1 MVTTIAAMD
10 LIAKALEQKI
20 RAIQAE
26 SKEEQ
31 DKQVNKVLGEFVTI
45 MRHLRNLNHTLLP
58 LVVALDE
65 DFTQEKKSE
74 YISGMISWAEKNTR
88 LELVATG
95 VCNVVVV
102 GRLAFSIPK
111 YVDFTKQP
119 HVLISPSNSDVRWEG
134 FAVRMMNQLVLGC
147 MMSMPRGKVR
157 VNIINLQ
164 WSDKANELNQNLPE
178 SLCQVFLEEE
188 ETKLL
193 LEKMADRIKTFL
205 KTGKIAADEPAVELI
220 VLLDYPKGYDSLT
233 GAMRMIIEKGA
244 QAGIHLIVL
253 KGTRGA
259 FKPAVE
265 KPFDI
270 LELREQY
277 FQEFGVFM
285 NVDKENYDY
294 VLSYIY
300 ELREFPWLQQACFD
314 YLKGIPVQMKQHEDV
329 HHEDEHHEVSS
340 GEEHVSMSDSL
351 GDLSV
356 SVGKNEEGVPIG
368 FMLDTIS
375 HVHAFVLGQSG
386 SGKSVF
392 LHSVLIELIKRYRPS
407 DLCLYLLDFKLGG
420 VEFNRY
426 RDVKHV
432 KALLVDN
439 SDIQITL
446 EILRD
451 LINEMTE
458 RGKRLREAGVSDVT
472 EYNQKYPDQHLS
484 QILFV
489 ADECHE
495 LFNMQGRGSRMVK
508 QEIQTIITKI
518 AKEGRS
524 QGVHLL
530 LATQTLAGAEISN
543 EILNNITD
551 HYLLKCSI
559 ADSERMVR
567 DSSRMTANQQVGQV
581 YYHHTESQY
590 QFLSTYMPKEQ
601 LDKTIQDIV
610 SKTSDMPSNGQFYFS
625 GAQIFNIDASVVESV
640 GSKQG
645 NNPVAVLGRGIS
657 LKQEPLGIVLK
668 RDFSEN
674 ILLFGIDEDRQV
686 TRTTMAAL
694 LSLMMSYK
702 QKGINAQIKVID
714 CGNDEDADYI
724 DILDCLEDDGLCQ
737 VIERRERAS
746 ELKKLAESIANE
758 TAIPTILVVIGQERF
773 RELKLNMEIKDSTEP
788 DVQAGSNEGIVD
800 VFAGLN
806 FSSSLFGDKKKIDVS
821 NFEKAMRYI
830 LENGPEQGV
839 HTVLQIDKPSKL
851 LFQEF
856 VSSKVV
862 FSMFKHIVMLRSE
875 EKTAMTL
882 GLSDDIRLEDLSSE
896 QERLRAY
903 YYSEEDDSY
912 QLFSPYTLP
921 TKKELD
927 NILKQL

>member
-1 MVTTIAAMD
+1 MVTTIEAMD
-10 LIAKALEQKI
+10 LFAKALEQKI
-20 RAIQAE
+20 RAIQAN

-31 DKQVNKVLGEFVTI
+31 DKQVEEVRMSFVRLI
-45 MRHLRNLNHTLLP
+45 ARLSVIDPFILP
-58 LVVALDE
+58 VINFKDKTKQSQIIDKIINRSVS
-65 DFTQEKKSE
+65 KKD
-74 YISGMISWAEKNTR
+74 
-88 LELVATG
+88 LELVFTG
-95 VCNVVVV
+95 TDLPSVV
-102 GRLAFSIPK
+102 GRLVFMIPK
-111 YVDFTKQP
+111 FVDFNSRP
-119 HVLISPSNSDVRWEG
+119 HVLIEPYKDDGWEG
-134 FAVRMMNQLVLGC
+134 FATRMMNQLVLGC
-147 MMSMPRGKVR
+147 MMSMPRGQVR
-157 VNIINLQ
+157 VNFINWG
-164 WSDKANELNQNLPE
+164 WSDKSSMLKQNLPE
-178 SLCQVFLEEE
+178 TLCRVCLEEE
-188 ETKLL
+188 EVETLVDEL
-193 LEKMADRIKTFL
+193 TDRIYSFL
-205 KTGKIAADEPAVELI
+205 KNGKIPSGLPAVELL
-220 VLLDYPKGYDSLT
+220 VLLDYPEDYDDITDDLRTIVES
-233 GAMRMIIEKGA
+233 GP
-244 QAGIHLIVL
+244 QAGIHVIVL
-253 KGTRGA
+253 NDLRLSFENTKN
-259 FKPAVE
+259 
-265 KPFDI
+265 KPFD
-270 LELREQY
+270 LLSLKGKY
-277 FQEFGVFM
+277 FQEFGAFKTV
-285 NVDKENYDY
+285 KAETYDY
-294 VLSYIY
+294 AIFTTY
-300 ELREFPWLQQACFD
+300 EWKELPWMQEAFFD
-314 YLKGIPVQMKQHEDV
+314 YLKGIPIQTNKN
-329 HHEDEHHEVSS
+329 EDEHGEMSTESEEVSTLS
-340 GEEHVSMSDSL
+340 SL

-356 SVGKNEEGVPIG
+356 TVGKKDDGVPID
-368 FMLDTIS
+368 FLLDTVS

-392 LHSVLIELIKRYRPS
+392 LHSVLIELIKKYCPS

-426 RDVKHV
+426 RDIKHV

-451 LINEMTE
+451 LSNQMRE
-458 RGKRLREAGVSDVT
+458 RGKMLREAGVSNIK
-472 EYNQKYPDQHLS
+472 EYNQKYPNEHLP

-495 LFNMQGRGSRMVK
+495 LFNMQGRGSRIVK

-559 ADSERMVR
+559 ADSEKMVR
-567 DSSRMTANQQVGQV
+567 DSSRITANQQVGQV
-581 YYHHTESQY
+581 FYHHTESQY
-590 QFLSTYMPKEQ
+590 QFQSTYMPKDQ

-610 SKTSDMPSNGQFYFS
+610 SKTSDVPSNGQFYFS
-625 GAQIFNIDASVVESV
+625 GAQIFNVDASVIESV

-645 NNPVAVLGRGIS
+645 NNPVAVLGCGIS
-657 LKQEPLGIVLK
+657 LEQESLAITLK
-668 RDFSEN
+668 KDFSEN
-674 ILLFGIDEDRQV
+674 ILLFGIDEDHQV
-686 TRTTMAAL
+686 TRTTIAAL
-694 LSLMMSYK
+694 LSLIISYR
-702 QKGINAQIKVID
+702 QKGIDAQIKVID
-714 CGNDEDADYI
+714 CGNDEDADYLN
-724 DILDCLEDDGLCQ
+724 ILDCLEDKGLCQ
-737 VIERRERAS
+737 IIERRERAS

-758 TAIPTILVVIGQERF
+758 NAIPTILVIIGQERF
-773 RELKLNMEIKDSTEP
+773 RELKLNLEIKDTTES
-788 DVQAGSNEGIVD
+788 DVQSDSADGMVN
-800 VFAGLN
+800 VFAGLD
-806 FSSSLFGDKKKIDVS
+806 FSSSSSGNGKQIDVS

-921 TKKELD
+921 TLNELN

>member
-10 LIAKALEQKI
+10 MIAKALERKI
-20 RAIQAE
+20 RTIQAN
-26 SKEEQ
+26 SKEEY
-31 DKQVNKVLGEFVTI
+31 DEQVEKVKESI
-45 MRHLRNLNHTLLP
+45 MSLMGQLRNLNPLLLP
-58 LVVALDE
+58 MVVANDE
-65 DFTQEKKSE
+65 DLSQDKKNERINRIISLAENTTQLK
-74 YISGMISWAEKNTR
+74 
-88 LELVATG
+88 LVATG
-95 VCNVVVV
+95 IGDAIVL
-102 GRLAFSIPK
+102 GRLWFQIPK
-111 YVDFTKQP
+111 YVDFSKKP
-119 HVLISPSNSDVRWEG
+119 HVLLEPYKDERWED
-134 FAVRMMNQLVLGC
+134 FATRMMNQLVLGC
-147 MMSMPRGKVR
+147 MMSMPRGQVR
-157 VNIINLQ
+157 VSFINWG
-164 WSDKANELNQNLPE
+164 WSDKSSMLKQNLPE
-178 SLCQVFLEEE
+178 SLCRVYLEEE
-188 ETKLL
+188 EVETLVDEL
-193 LEKMADRIKTFL
+193 TERIYSFL
-205 KTGKIAADEPAVELI
+205 KKGKIPSGTPAVELL
-220 VLLDYPKGYDSLT
+220 VLLDYPEDYDDITDDLRTIVES
-233 GAMRMIIEKGA
+233 GA
-244 QAGIHLIVL
+244 QAGIHIIVL
-253 KGTRGA
+253 DDLRLSFENSKT
-259 FKPAVE
+259 
-265 KPFDI
+265 KPFD
-270 LELREQY
+270 LLSLKDKY
-277 FQEFGVFM
+277 FQEFGAYKS
-285 NVDKENYDY
+285 VDKDSFDY
-294 VLSYIY
+294 QLFGTT
-300 ELREFPWLQQACFD
+300 ELKNSPWLQQACFD
-314 YLKGIPVQMKQHEDV
+314 YLKGIPVQMKQNK
-329 HHEDEHHEVSS
+329 DENNDVSS
-340 GEEHVSMSDSL
+340 GEEEISKSGSL

-356 SVGKNEEGVPIG
+356 SVGKKEDGVPID
-368 FMLDTIS
+368 FMLDTVG

-392 LHSVLIELIKRYRPS
+392 LHSVLIELVKKYHPS

-426 RDVKHV
+426 RDIKHV

-451 LINEMTE
+451 LSNQMRE
-458 RGKRLREAGVSDVT
+458 RGKMLREAGVSNIK
-472 EYNQKYPDQHLS
+472 EYNQKYPNEHLP

-559 ADSERMVR
+559 ADSEKMVR
-567 DSSRMTANQQVGQV
+567 DSSRITANQQVGQV
-581 YYHHTESQY
+581 FYHHTESQY
-590 QFLSTYMPKEQ
+590 QFQSTYMPKDQ

-610 SKTSDMPSNGQFYFS
+610 GKTSDVPSNGQFYFS
-625 GAQIFNIDASVVESV
+625 GAQIFNIDASVIESV
-640 GSKQG
+640 GSKRG

-657 LKQEPLGIVLK
+657 LKQEPLEIVLK

-674 ILLFGIDEDRQV
+674 ILLFGIDEDHQV
-686 TRTTMAAL
+686 TRTTIAAL
-694 LSLMMSYK
+694 LSLIISYR
-702 QKGINAQIKVID
+702 QKGIDAQIKVID
-714 CGNDEDADYI
+714 CGNDEDADYLN
-724 DILDCLEDDGLCQ
+724 ILDCLEDKGLCQ
-737 VIERRERAS
+737 IIERRERAS

-758 TAIPTILVVIGQERF
+758 NAIPTILVIIGQERF
-773 RELKLNMEIKDSTEP
+773 RELKLNLEIKDTTES
-788 DVQAGSNEGIVD
+788 DVQSDSADGMVN
-800 VFAGLN
+800 VFAGLD
-806 FSSSLFGDKKKIDVS
+806 FSSSSSGNGKQIDVS

-862 FSMFKHIVMLRSE
+862 FSMFKHVVMLRSE

-921 TKKELD
+921 TENELN
-927 NILKQL
+927 NILNQL

>member
-20 RAIQAE
+20 RTIQAE

-31 DKQVNKVLGEFVTI
+31 DEQVKKVNESIMSLMGE
-45 MRHLRNLNHTLLP
+45 LRILNPLILP
-58 LVVALDE
+58 LVLSSDKGISNE
-65 DFTQEKKSE
+65 EKSMW
-74 YISGMISWAEKNTR
+74 ISNIVSWAENNIQLKI
-88 LELVATG
+88 VPTG
-95 VCNVVVV
+95 VGDAIVI
-102 GRLAFSIPK
+102 GRQWIQIPK
-111 YVDFTKQP
+111 YIDFSKKT
-119 HVLISPSNSDVRWEG
+119 HVLLEPYKNDGWEG
-134 FAVRMMNQLVLGC
+134 FATRMMNQLVLGC
-147 MMSMPRGKVR
+147 MMSMPRGHVR

-164 WSDKANELNQNLPE
+164 WSDKANLLNKNLPE
-178 SLCQVFLEEE
+178 SLCQVFLELE

-193 LEKMADRIKTFL
+193 LEKMSERIKAFL
-205 KTGKIAADEPAVELI
+205 KTGKISSDEPAIEFI

-233 GAMRMIIEKGA
+233 GLMRTVIEKGA
-244 QAGIHLIVL
+244 QAGIHFIVL
-253 KGTRGA
+253 NDLRLS
-259 FKPAVE
+259 FEESSNNEE
-265 KPFDI
+265 KTFDI
-270 LELREQY
+270 LSLKEEY
-277 FQEFGVFM
+277 FQQFGAFVS
-285 NVDKENYDY
+285 VDKDSFDY
-294 VLSYIY
+294 QLLGTY
-300 ELREFPWLQQACFD
+300 ELKSLPWLQQACFD
-314 YLKGIPVQMKQHEDV
+314 YLKGMPVQMKHDK
-329 HHEDEHHEVSS
+329 DERHEVSS
-340 GEEHVSMSDSL
+340 EEYISMYSSF

-356 SVGKNEEGVPIG
+356 SVGQKEDGTPIE
-368 FMLDTIS
+368 FLLDTVS

-392 LHSVLIELIKRYRPS
+392 LHSVLIELVKKYHPS

-426 RDVKHV
+426 RDIKHV

-451 LINEMTE
+451 LSNQMRE
-458 RGKRLREAGVSDVT
+458 RGKMLREAGVSNIK
-472 EYNQKYPDQHLS
+472 EYNQKYPNEHLP

-559 ADSERMVR
+559 ADSEKMVR
-567 DSSRMTANQQVGQV
+567 DSSRITANQQVGQV
-581 YYHHTESQY
+581 FYHHTESQY
-590 QFLSTYMPKEQ
+590 QFQSTYMPKEQ

-610 SKTSDMPSNGQFYFS
+610 GKTSDVPSNGQFYFS
-625 GAQIFNIDASVVESV
+625 GAQIFNIDASVIESV
-640 GSKQG
+640 GSKRG

-657 LKQEPLGIVLK
+657 LKQEPLEIVLK

-686 TRTTMAAL
+686 TRTTIAAL
-694 LSLMMSYK
+694 LSLIISYR

-714 CGNDEDADYI
+714 CGYDEDADYLN
-724 DILDCLEDDGLCQ
+724 ILDSLEDKGLCQ
-737 VIERRERAS
+737 IVGKKERAS
-746 ELKKLAESIANE
+746 ELKRLAKSIADEN
-758 TAIPTILVVIGQERF
+758 AIPTILVIIGQERF
-773 RELKLNMEIKDSTEP
+773 RELKINLEIKDSTEP
-788 DVQAGSNEGIVD
+788 EVQSGGDDGIVD

-806 FSSSLFGDKKKIDVS
+806 FSSSLSGDGKQIDVS

-912 QLFSPYTLP
+912 KLFSPYTLP
-921 TKKELD
+921 TENELN
-927 NILKQL
+927 NILKQS

>member
-1 MVTTIAAMD
+1 MVTTIEAMD
-10 LIAKALEQKI
+10 LFAKALEQKI
-20 RAIQAE
+20 RAIQAN

-31 DKQVNKVLGEFVTI
+31 DKQVEEVRMTFMRLISRLSMLDPFILPVINFEDKTKQSQIIDKIINRSASKNDLG
-45 MRHLRNLNHTLLP
+45 
-58 LVVALDE
+58 LV
-65 DFTQEKKSE
+65 FTGTNFS
-74 YISGMISWAEKNTR
+74 N
-88 LELVATG
+88 
-95 VCNVVVV
+95 VV
-102 GRLAFSIPK
+102 GRLYFPTPK
-111 YVDFTKQP
+111 FVDFNSRP
-119 HVLISPSNSDVRWEG
+119 HVLIEPYKDDGWEG
-134 FAVRMMNQLVLGC
+134 FATRMMNQLVLGC
-147 MMSMPRGKVR
+147 MMSMPRGQVR

-164 WSDKANELNQNLPE
+164 WSDKANVLNQNLPE
-178 SLCQVFLEEE
+178 SLCQVFLEHE

-193 LEKMADRIKTFL
+193 FEKMSDRIKTFL
-205 KTGKIAADEPAVELI
+205 KTGKILLSEPAIELI

-233 GAMRMIIEKGA
+233 SLMKIVVEKGA

-253 KGTRGA
+253 NDLRLTFEESSNKE
-259 FKPAVE
+259 E

-270 LELREQY
+270 LGLKEEY
-277 FQEFGVFM
+277 FQQFGAFK
-285 NVDKENYDY
+285 NVKAETYDHTIFNTYEWKE
-294 VLSYIY
+294 L
-300 ELREFPWLQQACFD
+300 PWIQEAFFD
-314 YLKGIPVQMKQHEDV
+314 YLKGIPIQTNKN
-329 HHEDEHHEVSS
+329 EDEHGEMSTESEEVSTLS
-340 GEEHVSMSDSL
+340 SL

-356 SVGKNEEGVPIG
+356 TAGKKDDGIPIE
-368 FMLDTIS
+368 FLLDTIS

-392 LHSVLIELIKRYRPS
+392 LHSVLIELIKKYRPS

-426 RDVKHV
+426 RDIKHV

-451 LINEMTE
+451 LSNQMRE
-458 RGKRLREAGVSDVT
+458 RGKMLREAGVSNIK
-472 EYNQKYPDQHLS
+472 EYNQKYPNEHLP

-495 LFNMQGRGSRMVK
+495 LFNMQGRGSRIVK

-559 ADSERMVR
+559 ADSEKMVR
-567 DSSRMTANQQVGQV
+567 DSSRITANQQVGQV
-581 YYHHTESQY
+581 FYHHTESQY
-590 QFLSTYMPKEQ
+590 QFQSTYMPKDQ

-610 SKTSDMPSNGQFYFS
+610 GKTSYVPSNGQFYFS
-625 GAQIFNIDASVVESV
+625 GAQIFNIDASVIESV
-640 GSKQG
+640 GSKRG

-657 LKQEPLGIVLK
+657 LEQESLAITLK
-668 RDFSEN
+668 KDFSEN
-674 ILLFGIDEDRQV
+674 ILLFGIDEDHQV
-686 TRTTMAAL
+686 TRTTIAAL
-694 LSLMMSYK
+694 LSLIISYR
-702 QKGINAQIKVID
+702 QKGIDAQIKVID
-714 CGNDEDADYI
+714 CGNDEDADYLN
-724 DILDCLEDDGLCQ
+724 ILDCLEDKGLCQ
-737 VIERRERAS
+737 IIERRERAS

-758 TAIPTILVVIGQERF
+758 NAIPTILVIIGQERF
-773 RELKLNMEIKDSTEP
+773 RELKLNLEIKDTTESG
-788 DVQAGSNEGIVD
+788 VQSDSADGMVN
-800 VFAGLN
+800 VFAGLD
-806 FSSSLFGDKKKIDVS
+806 FSSSSSGNGKQIDVS

-921 TKKELD
+921 TLNELN

>member
-10 LIAKALEQKI
+10 LIAKALVQKI

-31 DKQVNKVLGEFVTI
+31 D
-45 MRHLRNLNHTLLP
+45 R
-58 LVVALDE
+58 
-65 DFTQEKKSE
+65 QEKEVGKSIGSLLE
-74 YISGMISWAEKNTR
+74 QLRDLNPLFLLRKFEVYDDSPFQDRKNEFISRIISWAENKTR
-88 LELVATG
+88 LELVAMGFFTHITIG
-95 VCNVVVV
+95 SKYL
-102 GRLAFSIPK
+102 GIPK
-111 YVDFTKQP
+111 YVNFRKQP
-119 HVLISPSNSDVRWEG
+119 HVSLIFGHPLPSELATRV
-134 FAVRMMNQLVLGC
+134 MNHLILGC
-147 MMSMPRGKVR
+147 MMSMPRGQVR
-157 VNIINLQ
+157 VNIVNLQ
-164 WSDKANELNQNLPE
+164 WSDKANVLNQNLPE
-178 SLCQVFLEEE
+178 SLCQVFLEQE

-193 LEKMADRIKTFL
+193 FEKMSERIKSFL
-205 KTGKIAADEPAVELI
+205 KTGKISSGEPAIELI
-220 VLLDYPKGYDSLT
+220 ALLDYPKGYDRLT
-233 GAMRMIIEKGA
+233 GLMRTIVERGA

-253 KGTRGA
+253 HDLCLS
-259 FKPAVE
+259 FEEPANNEE

-270 LELREQY
+270 LGLKEQY
-277 FQEFGVFM
+277 FQQLDFETAALLTAPSIL
-285 NVDKENYDY
+285 DC
-294 VLSYIY
+294 I
-300 ELREFPWLQQACFD
+300 PWLQQACFD
-314 YLKGIPVQMKQHEDV
+314 YLKGIPVQMKQNK
-329 HHEDEHHEVSS
+329 DENNDVSS
-340 GEEHVSMSDSL
+340 GEEEISKSGSL

-356 SVGKNEEGVPIG
+356 SVGKKEDGVPID
-368 FMLDTIS
+368 FMLDTVG

-392 LHSVLIELIKRYRPS
+392 LHSVLIELVKKYHPS

-426 RDVKHV
+426 RDIKHV

-451 LINEMTE
+451 LSNQMRE
-458 RGKRLREAGVSDVT
+458 RGKMLREAGVSNIK
-472 EYNQKYPDQHLS
+472 EYNQKYPNQHLP

-508 QEIQTIITKI
+508 QEIQAIITKI

-559 ADSERMVR
+559 ADSEKMVR
-567 DSSRMTANQQVGQV
+567 DSSRITANQQVGQV
-581 YYHHTESQY
+581 FYHHTESQY
-590 QFLSTYMPKEQ
+590 QFQSTYMPKEQ

-610 SKTSDMPSNGQFYFS
+610 GKTSDVPSNGQFYFS
-625 GAQIFNIDASVVESV
+625 GAQIFNIDASVIESV
-640 GSKQG
+640 GSKRG

-657 LKQEPLGIVLK
+657 LKQEPLEIVLK

-674 ILLFGIDEDRQV
+674 ILLFGIDEDHQV
-686 TRTTMAAL
+686 TRTTIAAL
-694 LSLMMSYK
+694 LSLIISYR
-702 QKGINAQIKVID
+702 QKGIDAQIKVID
-714 CGNDEDADYI
+714 CGNDEDADYLN
-724 DILDCLEDDGLCQ
+724 ILDCLEDKGLCQ
-737 VIERRERAS
+737 IIERRERAS

-758 TAIPTILVVIGQERF
+758 NAIPTILVIIGQERF
-773 RELKLNMEIKDSTEP
+773 RELKLNLEIKDTTES
-788 DVQAGSNEGIVD
+788 DVQSDSADGMVN
-800 VFAGLN
+800 VFAGLD
-806 FSSSLFGDKKKIDVS
+806 FSSSSSGNGKQIDVS

-830 LENGPEQGV
+830 LENGPEQAV

-921 TKKELD
+921 TLNELN

>member
-1 MVTTIAAMD
+1 MATTIAAMD

-20 RAIQAE
+20 RAIQAN

-31 DKQVNKVLGEFVTI
+31 DENVNEIEDSLASMLSE
-45 MRHLRNLNHTLLP
+45 LRKIKPEMYPLFIRLQGYFLSQAEDTASKICIRSKDTSNLNF
-58 LVVALDE
+58 V
-65 DFTQEKKSE
+65 
-74 YISGMISWAEKNTR
+74 YSGNIYN
-88 LELVATG
+88 
-95 VCNVVVV
+95 VV
-102 GRLAFSIPK
+102 GRVFYGVPK
-111 YVDFTKQP
+111 FIDFGKAP
-119 HVLISPSNSDVRWEG
+119 HVLITPYNNDNEEESAIQKMIE
-134 FAVRMMNQLVLGC
+134 FVLWC

-157 VNIINLQ
+157 INIVNLQ
-164 WSDKANELNQNLPE
+164 WSDKANFLNQNLPDD
-178 SLCQVFLEEE
+178 LCHVYLEEE
-188 ETKLL
+188 ETLQFIG
-193 LEKMADRIKTFL
+193 EMYNRIKSFL
-205 KTGKIAADEPAVELI
+205 KYGKVLSDQFPVELI
-220 VLLDYPKGYDSLT
+220 ILLDYPKGYGQLTESLKS
-233 GAMRMIIEKGA
+233 IIERGG
-244 QAGIHLIVL
+244 QAGIHFIVL
-253 KGTRGA
+253 DDLRCLLGDIKEGEH
-259 FKPAVE
+259 KPY
-265 KPFDI
+265 DI
-270 LELREQY
+270 LSQKDRY
-277 FQEFGVFM
+277 FQNLPTQNTGPQRKCWDSGISAYFNDDG
-285 NVDKENYDY
+285 KEK
-294 VLSYIY
+294 IQ
-300 ELREFPWLQQACFD
+300 EIFFD
-314 YLKGIPVQMKQHEDV
+314 YLKGISVQKENGKAILHNANTKT
-329 HHEDEHHEVSS
+329 
-340 GEEHVSMSDSL
+340 EEISMSSSL

-356 SVGKNEEGVPIG
+356 SVGKNEDGVPID
-368 FMLDTIS
+368 FMLDTVS

-392 LHSVLIELIKRYRPS
+392 LHSVLIELIKKYRPS

-426 RDVKHV
+426 RDIKHV

-451 LINEMTE
+451 LSSQMRE
-458 RGKRLREAGVSDVT
+458 RGKMLREAGVSNIQ
-472 EYNQKYPDQHLS
+472 EYNQKYPNLHLP

-508 QEIQTIITKI
+508 QEIQSIITKI

-559 ADSERMVR
+559 ADSEKMVR
-567 DSSRMTANQQVGQV
+567 DSSRFTANQQVGQV
-581 YYHHTESQY
+581 FYHHTEVQY
-590 QFLSTYMPKEQ
+590 QFQSTYLPKEQ
-601 LDKTIQDIV
+601 LDKTIQDVV
-610 SKTSDMPSNGQFYFS
+610 SKTSDLSSNGQFYFS
-625 GAQIFNIDASVVESV
+625 GAQIFNMDASVIESV
-640 GSKQG
+640 SSKQG
-645 NNPVAVLGRGIS
+645 NNPVAILGRGIS
-657 LKQEPLGIVLK
+657 LNQEPLEIALK

-674 ILLFGIDEDRQV
+674 ILLFGIDEDHQV
-686 TRTTMAAL
+686 TRTTIAAL
-694 LSLMMSYK
+694 LSLIISYK
-702 QKGINAQIKVID
+702 QKGIDAQIKVID
-714 CGNDEDADYI
+714 CGNDDDADYLN
-724 DILDCLEDDGLCQ
+724 ILDNLEDKGLCQ
-737 VIERRERAS
+737 VIARRERAL
-746 ELKKLAESIANE
+746 ELRKLAESIANE
-758 TAIPTILVVIGQERF
+758 NAIPTILVIIGQERF
-773 RELKLNMEIKDSTEP
+773 RELKLNLEIKDATESEE
-788 DVQAGSNEGIVD
+788 QSSNNDGMVN

-806 FSSSLFGDKKKIDVS
+806 FSSSLSGNGKQIDVS

-839 HTVLQIDKPSKL
+839 HTILQIDKPSKL

-896 QERLRAY
+896 PERLRAY

-912 QLFSPYTLP
+912 QLFSPYILP
-921 TKKELD
+921 TENELN

>member
-20 RAIQAE
+20 RAIQAN

-31 DKQVNKVLGEFVTI
+31 DWQVEKVNELI
-45 MRHLRNLNHTLLP
+45 LSLIQKLRILNPLMLP
-58 LVVALDE
+58 LVLASDKGHFNE
-65 DFTQEKKSE
+65 DKIKW
-74 YISGMISWAEKNTR
+74 ISKIVSLAENNKQ
-88 LELVATG
+88 LKLVPTG
-95 VCNVVVV
+95 VGYAIVI
-102 GRLAFSIPK
+102 GRQLLRIPK
-111 YVDFTKQP
+111 YVDFRRQP
-119 HVLISPSNSDVRWEG
+119 HVLLEPYKDENWEG
-134 FAVRMMNQLVLGC
+134 LATRMMNQLVLGC

-164 WSDKANELNQNLPE
+164 WSDKANVLNQNLPE
-178 SLCQVFLEEE
+178 SLCQVFLEYE

-193 LEKMADRIKTFL
+193 FEKMSDRIKTFL
-205 KTGKIAADEPAVELI
+205 KTGKILPSEPAIELI
-220 VLLDYPKGYDSLT
+220 VLLDYPKVYDSLT
-233 GAMRMIIEKGA
+233 SLMKIVVEKGA

-253 KGTRGA
+253 NDLRLTFEESSNKE
-259 FKPAVE
+259 E

-270 LELREQY
+270 LGLKEEY
-277 FQEFGVFM
+277 FQQFGAFTSVDKDSFDYQLFGV
-285 NVDKENYDY
+285 
-294 VLSYIY
+294 Y
-300 ELREFPWLQQACFD
+300 ELKNTWLQQACFD
-314 YLKGIPVQMKQHEDV
+314 YLKGMPVQMKHDK
-329 HHEDEHHEVSS
+329 DERHEVSS
-340 GEEHVSMSDSL
+340 EEYISMYSSF

-356 SVGKNEEGVPIG
+356 SVGQKEDGTPIE
-368 FMLDTIS
+368 FLLDTVS

-392 LHSVLIELIKRYRPS
+392 LHSVLIELVKKYHPS

-426 RDVKHV
+426 RDIKHV

-451 LINEMTE
+451 LSNQMRE
-458 RGKRLREAGVSDVT
+458 RGKMLREAGVSNIK
-472 EYNQKYPDQHLS
+472 EYNQKYPNEHLP

-559 ADSERMVR
+559 ADSEKMVR
-567 DSSRMTANQQVGQV
+567 DSSRITANQQVGQV
-581 YYHHTESQY
+581 FYHHTESQY
-590 QFLSTYMPKEQ
+590 QFQSTYMPKEQ

-610 SKTSDMPSNGQFYFS
+610 GKTSDMPSNGQFYFS
-625 GAQIFNIDASVVESV
+625 GAQIFNIDASVIESV
-640 GSKQG
+640 GSKRG

-657 LKQEPLGIVLK
+657 LKQEPLEIVLK

-686 TRTTMAAL
+686 TRTTIAAL
-694 LSLMMSYK
+694 LSLIISYR

-714 CGNDEDADYI
+714 CGYDEDADYLN
-724 DILDCLEDDGLCQ
+724 ILDSLEDKGLCQ
-737 VIERRERAS
+737 IVGKKERAS
-746 ELKKLAESIANE
+746 ELKRLAKSIADEN
-758 TAIPTILVVIGQERF
+758 AIPTILVIIGQERF
-773 RELKLNMEIKDSTEP
+773 RELKINLEIKDSTEP
-788 DVQAGSNEGIVD
+788 EVQSGGDDGIVD

-806 FSSSLFGDKKKIDVS
+806 FSSSLSGDGKQIDVS

-912 QLFSPYTLP
+912 KLFSPYTLP
-921 TKKELD
+921 TENELN
-927 NILKQL
+927 NILKQS

>member
-20 RAIQAE
+20 RAIQTN

-31 DKQVNKVLGEFVTI
+31 DEKLNKIVDSFASVI
-45 MRHLRNLNHTLLP
+45 SDLRKIKPEMYPFAINYQGDILSQAEDIASKICIRSKDASNLNF
-58 LVVALDE
+58 V
-65 DFTQEKKSE
+65 
-74 YISGMISWAEKNTR
+74 YSGTIYNS
-88 LELVATG
+88 
-95 VCNVVVV
+95 V
-102 GRLAFSIPK
+102 GRVFYSVPK
-111 YVDFTKQP
+111 FIDFGKAP
-119 HVLISPSNSDVRWEG
+119 HVLIAPYNNDNEEESAIQTMIE
-134 FAVRMMNQLVLGC
+134 FVLWC

-157 VNIINLQ
+157 INIVNLQ
-164 WSDKANELNQNLPE
+164 WSDKANFLNQNLPDN
-178 SLCQVFLEEE
+178 LCHVYLEEE
-188 ETKLL
+188 ETLQFIV
-193 LEKMADRIKTFL
+193 EMSNRIKSFL
-205 KTGKIAADEPAVELI
+205 KNGKILSDQFPVELI
-220 VLLDYPKGYDSLT
+220 ILLDYPKGYGQLTESLKS
-233 GAMRMIIEKGA
+233 IIERGG
-244 QAGIHLIVL
+244 QAGVHFIVL
-253 KGTRGA
+253 DDLRCLFGDIKEGEC
-259 FKPAVE
+259 KPY
-265 KPFDI
+265 DI
-270 LELREQY
+270 LSQKDRY
-277 FQEFGVFM
+277 FQDLPTQNTFPNKKRWDTG
-285 NVDKENYDY
+285 
-294 VLSYIY
+294 LSTTFSEKRGKKMIQ
-300 ELREFPWLQQACFD
+300 EIFFD
-314 YLKGIPVQMKQHEDV
+314 YLKGILIQKENCKAILHNATTKSEEMNMK
-329 HHEDEHHEVSS
+329 
-340 GEEHVSMSDSL
+340 GSL
-351 GDLSV
+351 GDLSIT
-356 SVGKNEEGVPIG
+356 VGKNEDGVPID
-368 FMLDTIS
+368 FLLDTVS

-392 LHSVLIELIKRYRPS
+392 LHSVLIELIKEYRPS

-426 RDVKHV
+426 RDIKHI

-451 LINEMTE
+451 LSNQMRE
-458 RGKRLREAGVSDVT
+458 RGKMLREAGVSNIK
-472 EYNQKYPDQHLS
+472 EYNQKYPNQHLP

-508 QEIQTIITKI
+508 QEIQAIITKI

-559 ADSERMVR
+559 ADSEKMVR
-567 DSSRMTANQQVGQV
+567 GSSRITANQQVGQV
-581 YYHHTESQY
+581 FYHHTESQY
-590 QFLSTYMPKEQ
+590 QFQSTYMPKEQ

-610 SKTSDMPSNGQFYFS
+610 GKTSDVPSNGQFYFS
-625 GAQIFNIDASVVESV
+625 GAQIFNIDASVIESV
-640 GSKQG
+640 GSKRG

-657 LKQEPLGIVLK
+657 LKQEPLEIVLK

-674 ILLFGIDEDRQV
+674 ILLFGIDEDHQV
-686 TRTTMAAL
+686 TRTTIAAL
-694 LSLMMSYK
+694 LSLIISYR
-702 QKGINAQIKVID
+702 QKGIDAQIKVID
-714 CGNDEDADYI
+714 CGNEEDADYLN
-724 DILDCLEDDGLCQ
+724 ILDCLEDKGLCQ
-737 VIERRERAS
+737 IIERRERAS

-758 TAIPTILVVIGQERF
+758 SAIPTILVVIGQERF
-773 RELKLNMEIKDSTEP
+773 RELKLNMEIKDTTDS
-788 DVQAGSNEGIVD
+788 DMQSSSNDGIVD

-806 FSSSLFGDKKKIDVS
+806 FSSSPSGNGKQIDVS

-921 TKKELD
+921 TLNELN